1 MFKLATVLAFLAAI
15 ASVVSAEVYF
25 EERFDGASRARRSRR
40 RRSSFFDRGTSL
52 RNAIDRSI
60 DRSIGRS
67 RDVRSPSIASA
78 AIASRALAI
87 PS

>member
-60 DRSIGRS
+60 GRS